1 MATVTLAYNHAR
13 DPMNPDDLG
22 NKIAVALGLT
32 TLPVVDINATQI
44 VVTHASVTSANTAAI
59 QAVVNAYVLD
69 PTWAGGVGA
78 VLLSKAQTAIQ
89 TDIDALALA
98 DPTSNNN
105 TYLASPT
112 LVASATAAQ
121 VQAYVRLMDTQLR
134 ALTNQN
140 NSIIAQL
147 RAITRQVVT
156 LLRVALSKFDSTE
169 GT

>member
-32 TLPVVDINATQI
+32 TLPVVDISATQI
-44 VVTHASVTSANTAAI
+44 IVTHSSVTSANTAAI
-59 QAVVNAYVLD
+59 QTVVNAYVLD
-69 PTWAGGVGA
+69 STWAGGVGA

-89 TDIDALALA
+89 TDIDALALP
-98 DPTSNNN
+98 DPTANNN
-105 TYLASPT
+105 TYLASPA
-112 LVASATAAQ
+112 LVSNATAAQ
-121 VQAYVRLMDTQLR
+121 VQAYVRLMDTQIR

-156 LLRVALSKFDSTE
+156 LLRVALNKFDSTE